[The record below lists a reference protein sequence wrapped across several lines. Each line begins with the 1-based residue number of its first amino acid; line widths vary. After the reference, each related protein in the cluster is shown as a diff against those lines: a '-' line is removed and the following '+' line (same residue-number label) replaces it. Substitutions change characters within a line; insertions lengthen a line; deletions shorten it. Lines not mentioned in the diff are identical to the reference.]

1 VDGKGLRYSGAMRG
15 LAELPD
21 LAARLVSIL
30 DERRV
35 PYMIVGSIAS
45 SYHGEQRKA
54 RGVDFVIDPSTSRL
68 RALVRS
74 LASVGFSV
82 DAKAASQALALRTQ
96 FNVVDAS
103 GRGKADFII
112 RKERPFSREEFA
124 RKQLAEL
131 PPVTAMVATAEDT
144 IIAKLESARRG
155 EAERHLRDAASVLT
169 ASGDRLDFAYVE
181 RWINELGL
189 QDLWASVGKEQA

>member
-1 VDGKGLRYSGAMRG
+1 MRG

-21 LAARLVSIL
+21 LAARLVTIL

-35 PYMIVGSIAS
+35 PYMIVGSMAS
-45 SYHGEQRKA
+45 SYHGEPRKA

-74 LASVGFSV
+74 LTSAGFSV

-96 FNVVDAS
+96 FDVIDSS
-103 GRGKADFII
+103 GRKADLII

-124 RKQLAEL
+124 RKQPAQL
-131 PPVTAMVATAEDT
+131 PTVTAKVATAEDT
-144 IIAKLESARRG
+144 IIAKLESARTG
-155 EAERHLRDAASVLT
+155 KAERHLRDAASVLT
-169 ASGDRLDFAYVE
+169 ASGARLDIAYIE

>member
-21 LAARLVSIL
+21 LAARLVTIL

-35 PYMIVGSIAS
+35 PYMIVGSTAS
-45 SYHGEQRKA
+45 SYYGEPRKP

-74 LASVGFSV
+74 LASAGFSV

-96 FNVVDAS
+96 FDVVDS
-103 GRGKADFII
+103 TGGKADLII

-124 RKQLAEL
+124 RKQPAEL
-131 PPVTAMVATAEDT
+131 PTVTAMVATAEDT
-144 IIAKLESARRG
+144 IIAKLESARTG
-155 EAERHLRDAASVLT
+155 EAERHLRDAASILT
-169 ASGDRLDFAYVE
+169 ASGDRLDFAYIE